1 MGGNRQNRQF
11 SFCLYFFKEYAV
23 FYRTVETVTTA
34 KSVKPASLVPSVFEK
49 SSRRTLGNRQN
60 RQFFKKGPPIG
71 SKEHFL
77 TPLLF
82 TPLLQ
87 PPECPGETMDK
98 MDVFD
103 GHF

>member
-1 MGGNRQNRQF
+1 MGTWGG
-11 SFCLYFFKEYAV
+11 
-23 FYRTVETVTTA
+23 TA
-34 KSVKPASLVPSVFEK
+34 KTVKTVGFHFRCIFPRAVKTVKPASLVPSVFEE

-87 PPECPGETMDK
+87 PPEK
-98 MDVFD
+98 
-103 GHF
+103 